1 VALKTLNNEKV
12 FLKHLL
18 QRQEGS
24 HTWYACPHSTWERKT
39 GLTRRQVRWLEDRMV
54 KLDIIETIVKRV
66 HETPIKHYRVRR
78 ERALVRLHLI
88 DNLLWHEVPQTVEEM
103 DAAIK
108 TTSGMASGMANPIYT
123 GLPLEEV
130 ETQQNYLHS
139 TSNAIALQEPM
150 TPNDMGEPTISTSS
164 NKHSSQILKEL
175 KEKIVNPHAGA
186 CASAGGKVTPLVLS
200 KLWIKTVAEVQD
212 TVLHR
217 PHGMKELGML
227 KHYLKFTGDNAAP
240 ALVWAVRNWA
250 RYRYRAQE
258 ELGESL
264 PSTPRVGALLR
275 GCEAAV
281 RWYLKDEAKKQVA
294 PTPVESPQLQIS
306 AQPGVVETKATKAEI
321 EQYLKDTKD
330 ED

>member
-1 VALKTLNNEKV
+1 ME
-12 FLKHLL
+12 KHL
-18 QRQEGS
+18 
-24 HTWYACPHSTWERKT
+24 
-39 GLTRRQVRWLEDRMV
+39 VR
-54 KLDIIETIVKRV
+54 LDIIETIVRIHNRAPV
-66 HETPIKHYRVRR
+66 KHYRVRR
-78 ERALVRLHLI
+78 ERALVWLHLI
-88 DNLLWHEVPQTVEEM
+88 EDLLWHELPFTVEEL
-103 DAAIK
+103 DAAVK
-108 TTSGMASGMANPIYT
+108 GATVSTTVSTNPIYT

-175 KEKIVNPHAGA
+175 KEKIVNPHTGA
-186 CASAGGKVTPLVLS
+186 CASAGGRVTPLVLS

-227 KHYLKFTGDNAAP
+227 KHYLRFTGENAAP